1 MDDLSKCNVMVVDD
15 NETNIDILVDILGDD
30 YEVSVAT
37 SGESALEDM
46 EHNLPDLVL
55 LDVMMPGM
63 DGYEVCRRIK
73 ADEKSQGVPVIFVTA
88 MNDTEEEIRGFELGA
103 VDYIT
108 KPISPPRVKTR
119 IANHLRLKLANDQ
132 LLHQKETLEKRVK
145 ERTQELALTQEQT
158 IFSLTSLAETRDPET
173 GGHIRRTQNYVRML
187 ANHLKHHER
196 FRHELNDSTIELLYK
211 SAPLHD
217 IGKVG
222 VHDSILLKPGRLT
235 EEEFEEMK
243 RHTVYGRDA
252 LVNSNHMPG
261 DHSFLTLAR
270 EIAYSHHEKW
280 DGTGYPEGLQGEEI
294 PLSGR
299 LMALADVY
307 DALISKR
314 IYKPPFTH
322 AKAVEIITEGR
333 GKHFDPA
340 ITDAFLELEEKFR
353 QTALFFA
360 DFDEEREALGNGTA
374 F

>member
-1 MDDLSKCNVMVVDD
+1 MDDLSQCNVMVVDD

-30 YEVSVAT
+30 YKVSVAT

-63 DGYEVCRRIK
+63 DGYEVCGRIK
-73 ADEKSQGVPVIFVTA
+73 ANEKSQGVPVIFVTA
-88 MNDTEEEIRGFELGA
+88 MGDTEEEIRGFELGA

-119 IANHLRLKLANDQ
+119 VANHLRLKRAKDL
-132 LLHQKETLEKRVK
+132 LLHQKETLEERVK
-145 ERTQELALTQEQT
+145 ERTRELALTQEQT

-173 GGHIRRTQNYVRML
+173 GGHIRRTQTYVRLL
-187 ANHLKHHER
+187 ATRLKHHKR
-196 FRHELNDSTIELLYK
+196 FSHELNDSAIELLYK

-235 EEEFEEMK
+235 DEEFEEMK

-252 LVNSNHMPG
+252 LMSSTHMPG
-261 DHSFLTLAR
+261 DHSFLKLAR

-314 IYKPPFTH
+314 VYKPPFTH
-322 AKAVEIITEGR
+322 AKALEIIAEGR

-340 ITDAFLELEEKFR
+340 VSDAFLELEEQFR
-353 QTALFFA
+353 QTALSFA
-360 DFDEEREALGNGTA
+360 DFEEERETLRITA
-374 F
+374 P

>member
-1 MDDLSKCNVMVVDD
+1 MDDLSQCNVMVVDD

-30 YEVSVAT
+30 YQVSVAT

-46 EHNLPDLVL
+46 ENHLPDLVL

-63 DGYEVCRRIK
+63 DGYEVCRQIK
-73 ADEKSQGVPVIFVTA
+73 ANKKSRGIPVIFVTA

-119 IANHLRLKLANDQ
+119 IANHLRLKRAKD
-132 LLHQKETLEKRVK
+132 LLMRQKETLEKRVI
-145 ERTQELALTQEQT
+145 ERTRELTLTQEQT
-158 IFSLTSLAETRDPET
+158 IFSLTNLAETRDPET
-173 GGHIRRTQNYVRML
+173 GGHIRRTQNYVRLL
-187 ANHLKHHER
+187 ATRLKHHER
-196 FRHELNDSTIELLYK
+196 FRHQLNDAAIELLYK
-211 SAPLHD
+211 CAPLHD

-252 LVNSNHMPG
+252 LVNANHIPG
-261 DHSFLTLAR
+261 GNSFLTLAR

-280 DGTGYPEGLQGEEI
+280 DGTGYPEGLQGEDI

-299 LMALADVY
+299 LMTLADVY

-314 IYKPPFTH
+314 IYKAPFPH
-322 AKAVEIITEGR
+322 HKAVKIIAEGR
-333 GKHFDPA
+333 GKHFDPD
-340 ITDAFLELEEKFR
+340 ITDAFLELEEQFR
-353 QTALFFA
+353 QTALSYA
-360 DFDEEREALGNGTA
+360 DFDEEREALDSSCP
-374 F
+374 